1 MQKPAKPTPT
11 KISTMEEIVHLR
23 IKKEYAAELIEDLI
37 QAKALEPVTENETDI
52 PEWQKEAV
60 RQTLRQVQEHPEQL
74 QSWEVIKQKYK
85 RP

>member
-1 MQKPAKPTPT
+1 
-11 KISTMEEIVHLR
+11 MEEIVHLR

-37 QAKALEPVTENETDI
+37 RAQALELVEDSDADI

-60 RQTLRQVQEHPEQL
+60 RNTLRQVEQHPEQL
-74 QSWEVIKQKYK
+74 PSWEVIKQKYK

>member
-1 MQKPAKPTPT
+1 
-11 KISTMEEIVHLR
+11 MEEIVHLR

-37 QAKALEPVTENETDI
+37 RAKAIELVSENDNDI

-60 RQTLRQVQEHPEQL
+60 RNTLRQVEKHPEQL
-74 QSWEVIKQKYK
+74 QSWDLIKKKYM

>member
-1 MQKPAKPTPT
+1 
-11 KISTMEEIVHLR
+11 MEEIVHLR

-37 QAKALEPVTENETDI
+37 RAEALETVTENETDI

-74 QSWEVIKQKYK
+74 QAWDIIKQKYK
-85 RP
+85 KA

>member
-1 MQKPAKPTPT
+1 
-11 KISTMEEIVHLR
+11 MEEIVHLR

-37 QAKALEPVTENETDI
+37 RAKALELVSDTHI

-74 QSWEVIKQKYK
+74 QSWDLIKQKYK
-85 RP
+85 KA

>member
-1 MQKPAKPTPT
+1 
-11 KISTMEEIVHLR
+11 MEEIVHLR

-37 QAKALEPVTENETDI
+37 RAQALEPVAENESDI

-60 RQTLRQVQEHPEQL
+60 RQTLRQVQQHPGQL
-74 QSWEVIKQKYK
+74 QPWETIKQKYK

>member
-1 MQKPAKPTPT
+1 
-11 KISTMEEIVHLR
+11 MEEIVHLR

-37 QAKALEPVTENETDI
+37 RAQALEPVTDNDTDI

-60 RQTLRQVQEHPEQL
+60 RQTLLQVQLHPEQL
-74 QSWEVIKQKYK
+74 QAWDIIKQKYQ

>member
-1 MQKPAKPTPT
+1 
-11 KISTMEEIVHLR
+11 MEEIIHLR

-37 QAKALEPVTENETDI
+37 RAKALELVSDTDI

-74 QSWEVIKQKYK
+74 QAWDLIKQKYK
-85 RP
+85 KP

>member
-1 MQKPAKPTPT
+1 MK
-11 KISTMEEIVHLR
+11 EIVHLR

-37 QAKALEPVTENETDI
+37 RAQALEPVTENDTDI

-74 QSWEVIKQKYK
+74 QAWDLIKQKYK
-85 RP
+85 KA

>member
-1 MQKPAKPTPT
+1 
-11 KISTMEEIVHLR
+11 MEDIVHLR

-37 QAKALEPVTENETDI
+37 RAQALEPVGENDTDI

>member
-1 MQKPAKPTPT
+1 
-11 KISTMEEIVHLR
+11 MEEIVHLR

-37 QAKALEPVTENETDI
+37 RAKALEPVGENDTEI

-60 RQTLRQVQEHPEQL
+60 RQTLSQVQEHPEEL

>member
-1 MQKPAKPTPT
+1 
-11 KISTMEEIVHLR
+11 MEEIVHLR

-37 QAKALEPVTENETDI
+37 RAQALELVEDSDADI

-60 RQTLRQVQEHPEQL
+60 RNTLRQVEQHPEQL
-74 QSWEVIKQKYK
+74 PSWEVIKQKYQ